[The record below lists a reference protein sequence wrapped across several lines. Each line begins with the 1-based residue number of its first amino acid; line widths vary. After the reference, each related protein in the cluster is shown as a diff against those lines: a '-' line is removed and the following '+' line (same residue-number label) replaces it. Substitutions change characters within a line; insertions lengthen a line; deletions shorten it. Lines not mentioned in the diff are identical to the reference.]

1 MRTNSIGRRQPDPLP
16 LTWEVPAGLVLTWL
30 CLAGA
35 ALLAGQAT
43 AGLVTGRGWL
53 WPDSPHLLAAAGG
66 LLTGHVGAG
75 VSGTPL
81 PAWLVY
87 LLIGVFQ
94 VLLLAVSVWAGIRFW
109 ASVGPGRRYGMATR
123 VEAETVLGVGRLR
136 RVRRI
141 IRPDLYGPASHR
153 GIRAAATR
161 RRTGPST
168 QTTVTAVSST
178 DSAHVAQTGANGA
191 DVPVDAQGRRARFVP
206 AAVGWRLGAGQLP
219 RCGDLW
225 VPYDR
230 TAGVYGPQGS
240 GKTLDLL
247 TPALLAAP
255 GAALVTLTKV
265 EDLLLTVDARSSGGR
280 PVVVLDPFGLA
291 PGLPE
296 LVWDPVDGCV
306 DSMVAERRAKAF
318 TAGTVKGAVA
328 GGSGDSAARFYAAE
342 GAKVLQAFFHAAAL
356 TGRSIQDVLEWVSNP
371 RQASLPQ
378 EILQSHPDAA
388 PFWHGLLHGALHGD
402 DRTAGNTATTV
413 QQAMAL
419 FFQQSLRARCTPGPG
434 RPATDLAD
442 LIAKGGT
449 IYLLGRDDPYTSAS
463 PLMTAIA
470 EHVLDTALLVAT
482 ASPSGR
488 LCPSFLACLDELP
501 STAPLPTLRT
511 RMANER
517 ALGLSFIYAAQTW
530 RQLVICYGEDEARAL
545 FGLTNV
551 IAVFGGG
558 KDGIFNKELSDLI
571 GTSRVSRTTYSRGR
585 NSGGTSYAGAD
596 EPILR
601 PEEIRLLP
609 ERHAL
614 VIADNAKPLIARLT
628 RCIDGKPGNALL
640 AGQAVVKAR
649 VGAARARQV
658 PSFARTRTALAAA
671 HRLDLTVPTVAATV
685 PGKAASGSGSPGE
698 TPRHDAAVAA
708 SSSAASRAG
717 SGQSW

>member
-16 LTWEVPAGLVLTWL
+16 LTWEVPAGLALTWL

-35 ALLAGQAT
+35 GLLAGQAT
-43 AGLVTGRGWL
+43 AGLLTGRGWL
-53 WPDSPHLLAAAGG
+53 WPDSPHLLPAVGG

-75 VSGTPL
+75 VSATP
-81 PAWLVY
+81 PAPWLVY
-87 LLIGVFQ
+87 VLIGVCQ
-94 VLLLAVSVWAGIRFW
+94 LLLLAVSVWAAVRFW
-109 ASVGPGRRYGMATR
+109 TNLGPGRRYGMATR

-136 RVRRI
+136 RVRKI
-141 IRPDLYGPASHR
+141 IRPDLYGTAGRRGSALAAS
-153 GIRAAATR
+153 G
-161 RRTGPST
+161 RRTSPST
-168 QTTVTAVSST
+168 HAAVDAVNSTDVTQDTATTTAVQSP
-178 DSAHVAQTGANGA
+178 DSPH
-191 DVPVDAQGRRARFVP
+191 PVHGRRTRFTP
-206 AAVGWRLGAGQLP
+206 DSVGWRLGAGQLP

-265 EDLLLTVDARSSGGR
+265 DDLLLTVDARSSGGR
-280 PVVVLDPFGLA
+280 PVAVLDPFGLA

-328 GGSGDSAARFYAAE
+328 QGSGDSAARFYAAE

-356 TGRSIQDVLEWVSNP
+356 TGRSIEDVLEWVSNP

-388 PFWHGLLHGALHGD
+388 PFWQGLLHGALHGD

-419 FFQQSLRARCTPGPG
+419 FFQQSLRSRCTPGPG

-442 LIAKGGT
+442 LIGRGGT
-449 IYLLGRDDPYTSAS
+449 VYLLGRDDPYASAS

-470 EHVLDTALLVAT
+470 EHVLDTALGVAA

-558 KDGIFNKELSDLI
+558 KDGIFNKELSELI
-571 GTSRVSRTTYSRGR
+571 GTSRVSRTTYNRGR
-585 NSGGTSYAGAD
+585 NSAGTSYAGAD

-609 ERHAL
+609 ERQAL

-628 RCIDGKPGNALL
+628 RCIDGKPGRALL
-640 AGQAVVKAR
+640 AAQAAVKAR

-658 PSFARTRTALAAA
+658 PSFARTTAAVGTA
-671 HRLDLTVPTVAATV
+671 HRLDLTAADN
-685 PGKAASGSGSPGE
+685 GAIAGAAPDETRSPETSGHEVG
-698 TPRHDAAVAA
+698 TTA
-708 SSSAASRAG
+708 SAAGGA
-717 SGQSW
+717 QSW